1 MAKYLQTINT
11 TEDEVKKARLEPF
24 EEKNKNII
32 IEFDK
37 IFINENFNVYNKF
50 VTGIGKKRVYSS
62 MATDMCNDNNMILNQ
77 CDPQLKMRILYSYF
91 TIKKAIDLKKF
102 VKIDDEN
109 TLQQYGAEAHRD
121 FGKYENFINFLISTL
136 FTVDFIEAI
145 KAYVEEHYEVSVDEK
160 ESANY
165 AEATT
170 FTNEHLKLIYT
181 ASYMTKFAI
190 PLCTHYI
197 FINSDLNIDVF
208 NFMYTIFDAIF
219 KIIVVGTN
227 CSNLMNK
234 LYQYCDRIVSRTES
248 SNKRIWDSF
257 PMFNKTRE
265 SIVDELVIKIVT
277 TIIPKADLKKSV
289 IKLIAVVARMS
300 IMEFNIRANNP
311 YDCYR
316 INDSDNSSD
325 DEDKLSENDIFDMF
339 YRNTDE
345 SIVILNRY
353 ANDDAIDCI
362 CRRNNVYISQE
373 EFEFYKKNY
382 QLHYFT
388 VNIVSTVFARFFSGV
403 DNVRSCTFD
412 QFVKLMIVLI
422 HKMKD
427 LGIEYLPHFVTA
439 TRASYSFTRAPS
451 VSVLKQLKNDHDYN
465 QLIEIKYR
473 NIRSVFEIKTSTSDE
488 RNPIK
493 DMIVSLIH
501 NDYIYNEF
509 GGKHNGEK
517 IPVDESAIVKDVIK
531 VYKQMLI

>member
-50 VTGIGKKRVYSS
+50 ITGIGKKRVYSS
-62 MATDMCNDNNMILNQ
+62 MATDICNDNNMILNQ

-102 VKIDDEN
+102 VKVDDEN

-234 LYQYCDRIVSRTES
+234 LY
-248 SNKRIWDSF
+248 
-257 PMFNKTRE
+257 
-265 SIVDELVIKIVT
+265 
-277 TIIPKADLKKSV
+277 
-289 IKLIAVVARMS
+289 
-300 IMEFNIRANNP
+300 
-311 YDCYR
+311 
-316 INDSDNSSD
+316 
-325 DEDKLSENDIFDMF
+325 
-339 YRNTDE
+339 
-345 SIVILNRY
+345 
-353 ANDDAIDCI
+353 
-362 CRRNNVYISQE
+362 
-373 EFEFYKKNY
+373 
-382 QLHYFT
+382 
-388 VNIVSTVFARFFSGV
+388 
-403 DNVRSCTFD
+403 
-412 QFVKLMIVLI
+412 
-422 HKMKD
+422 
-427 LGIEYLPHFVTA
+427 
-439 TRASYSFTRAPS
+439 
-451 VSVLKQLKNDHDYN
+451 
-465 QLIEIKYR
+465 
-473 NIRSVFEIKTSTSDE
+473 
-488 RNPIK
+488 
-493 DMIVSLIH
+493 
-501 NDYIYNEF
+501 
-509 GGKHNGEK
+509 
-517 IPVDESAIVKDVIK
+517 
-531 VYKQMLI
+531 

>member
-1 MAKYLQTINT
+1 
-11 TEDEVKKARLEPF
+11 
-24 EEKNKNII
+24 
-32 IEFDK
+32 
-37 IFINENFNVYNKF
+37 
-50 VTGIGKKRVYSS
+50 
-62 MATDMCNDNNMILNQ
+62 
-77 CDPQLKMRILYSYF
+77 
-91 TIKKAIDLKKF
+91 
-102 VKIDDEN
+102 
-109 TLQQYGAEAHRD
+109 
-121 FGKYENFINFLISTL
+121 
-136 FTVDFIEAI
+136 
-145 KAYVEEHYEVSVDEK
+145 
-160 ESANY
+160 
-165 AEATT
+165 
-170 FTNEHLKLIYT
+170 
-181 ASYMTKFAI
+181 
-190 PLCTHYI
+190 
-197 FINSDLNIDVF
+197 
-208 NFMYTIFDAIF
+208 
-219 KIIVVGTN
+219 
-227 CSNLMNK
+227 
-234 LYQYCDRIVSRTES
+234 
-248 SNKRIWDSF
+248 
-257 PMFNKTRE
+257 MFNKTRE

-300 IMEFNIRANNP
+300 IIEFNIRANNP

-451 VSVLKQLKNDHDYN
+451 VSVLKQLKNDYDYN

>member
-1 MAKYLQTINT
+1 MAKYLQTINV
-11 TEDEVKKARLEPF
+11 TEDEVNKARLEPF
-24 EEKNKNII
+24 EERNKNIVV
-32 IEFDK
+32 EFDK
-37 IFINENFNVYNKF
+37 IFANENFNVYNKF

-62 MATDMCNDNNMILNQ
+62 MATDICNDNNMILNQ
-77 CDPQLKMRILYSYF
+77 CDPQLKMKILYSYF

-102 VKIDDEN
+102 VKVDDEN
-109 TLQQYGAEAHRD
+109 ALQQYGAEAHRD

-181 ASYMTKFAI
+181 ASYMTKFVI

-300 IMEFNIRANNP
+300 IMEFQIRANNP

-353 ANDDAIDCI
+353 ANDDAIECI

-412 QFVKLMIVLI
+412 QFVKLVIVLI

-451 VSVLKQLKNDHDYN
+451 VSVLKQLKNDYDYN

-501 NDYIYNEF
+501 NDYIYNDF

-517 IPVDESAIVKDVIK
+517 IPVDESAIVRDVIK